1 MSIKTGYVTLAV
13 SDGTS
18 MRAYVARPEGAPRAA
33 MIVLQEAFGV
43 NPHIKDIAER
53 FAREGYLAIAPEL
66 FHRTGEGV
74 ELGYTDFGAVMPHFQ
89 GLTDAGQTADIK
101 AAYEWLH
108 TSSGH
113 TGLKTGA
120 IGYCMGGRATFLAS
134 LILPLA
140 CGVSYYGGGIADS
153 QFFPGLL
160 GRVSEL
166 QAPVM
171 FFWGGLDQHITPD
184 KTREVEDALR
194 AAGKP
199 FANVTFSWADH
210 GFFCDARAQYNAQAA
225 AVAWPMTLA
234 FLKTHMG

>member
-1 MSIKTGYVTLAV
+1 MSIQTEYVTLAV
-13 SDGTS
+13 ADGTS
-18 MRAYVARPEGAPRAA
+18 MKAYIARPEGAPRGA

-43 NPHIKDIAER
+43 NPHIKDIAGR
-53 FAREGYLAIAPEL
+53 FAREGYLSIAPEL
-66 FHRTGEGV
+66 FHRTGENV

-89 GLTDAGQTADIK
+89 KLTDAGQTADIQ
-101 AAYEWLH
+101 AAWNWIH
-108 TSSGH
+108 NASGH
-113 TGLKTGA
+113 KGLKTGA

-160 GRVSEL
+160 GRANEL

-171 FFWGGLDQHITPD
+171 FLWGGKDQHITPD
-184 KTREVEDALR
+184 KTREVEDKLN

-199 FANVTFSWADH
+199 FTSITFSYADH
-210 GFFCDARAQYNAQAA
+210 GFFCDARAVYNAEAA
-225 AVAWPMTLA
+225 AVAWPLTLA
-234 FLKTHMG
+234 FLKAHLG